1 MLPGDVVQF
10 NVATDRRNGDRR
22 AANVLLHRLIEGQRN
37 KSGREQVGGAM
48 TEESGHDKMADL
60 AVNF

>member
-22 AANVLLHRLIEGQRN
+22 ATNVLLHRLIEDQRN

-48 TEESGHDKMADL
+48 TGLQLVVRAGRQASA
-60 AVNF
+60 